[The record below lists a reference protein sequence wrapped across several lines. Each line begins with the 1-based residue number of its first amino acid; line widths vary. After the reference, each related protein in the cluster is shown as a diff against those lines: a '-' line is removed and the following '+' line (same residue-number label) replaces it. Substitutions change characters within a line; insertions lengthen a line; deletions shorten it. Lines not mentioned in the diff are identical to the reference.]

1 MNQIARTAKQVG
13 VAVRRHRRALG
24 WSQSDLGSK
33 AGLRQATISTLE
45 SGEPGTRLRTLVN
58 VMAAL
63 ELEVVIRDRSK
74 APKSIEE
81 LF

>member
-1 MNQIARTAKQVG
+1 MKQIARTAKQVG

-33 AGLRQATISTLE
+33 SGLRQATISTLE
-45 SGEPGTRLRTLVN
+45 SGEPGTRLRTLVD
-58 VMAAL
+58 VMTAL

>member
-24 WSQSDLGSK
+24 WSQSDLGSR

-45 SGEPGTRLRTLVN
+45 SGEPGTRLRTLVD

-63 ELEVVIRDRSK
+63 ELEMVIQDRSK

>member
-63 ELEVVIRDRSK
+63 ELEMVIQDRSK

>member
-1 MNQIARTAKQVG
+1 MNQIARTVKQIG

-45 SGEPGTRLRTLVN
+45 SGEPGTRLRTLVD

-63 ELEVVIRDRSK
+63 ELEMVIQGRSK

>member
-1 MNQIARTAKQVG
+1 MNQIARTAEQVG

-45 SGEPGTRLRTLVN
+45 SGEPGTRLRTLVD

-63 ELEVVIRDRSK
+63 ELEVVIQDRSK

>member
-1 MNQIARTAKQVG
+1 MNQIARTAEQIG

-24 WSQSDLGSK
+24 WSQNELGSK

-63 ELEVVIRDRSK
+63 EIELVVQDRSE